1 MTTAAL
7 IDDHPVFRQGL
18 KLLLEAQGGPR
29 VVGEA
34 SGAAEAM
41 QVVAATRPDVVVLD
55 LVFPGGE
62 SGISIAR
69 QLLGQNRMQR
79 ILFCTMAKDPS
90 RVADA
95 FEAGAL
101 GYVTK
106 DQSAQELLDA
116 VRAVAAGR
124 RYVASALR
132 TEDVEGERRALQERN
147 RQLDLLTP
155 RERQVFDLTIGG
167 LTASAIGAQLS
178 ISTRTVET
186 HRARI
191 LQKLHARSV
200 LDLVRIA
207 AQHGLLPDER
217 N

>member
-18 KLLLEAQGGPR
+18 KMLFEAQGGPR

-34 SGAAEAM
+34 SDSLEAM
-41 QVVAATRPDVVVLD
+41 HVVAATRPDVVVLD

-62 SGISIAR
+62 SGLSIAR
-69 QLLGQNRMQR
+69 QLLGQNRLQR
-79 ILFCTMAKDPS
+79 ILFCTMSKEPS

-106 DQSAQELLDA
+106 DQSAQELLEA
-116 VRAVAAGR
+116 VRAVASGQ
-124 RYVASALR
+124 RYVGGNLR
-132 TEDVEGERRALQERN
+132 LEDVEGERRLLQDRAKE
-147 RQLDLLTP
+147 LDVLTR
-155 RERQVFDLTIGG
+155 RERQVFDLTVGG
-167 LTASAIGAQLS
+167 LTAFAIGGQLS

-191 LQKLHARSV
+191 LAKLGAHSAS
-200 LDLVRIA
+200 DLVRIA
-207 AQHGLLPDER
+207 ARVGVL
-217 N
+217 

>member
-7 IDDHPVFRQGL
+7 IDDHAVFRDGL
-18 KLLLEAQGGPR
+18 KMLFEAQGGPL

-34 SGAAEAM
+34 SDSKEAIH
-41 QVVAATRPDVVVLD
+41 VVAATRPDVVLLD

-62 SGISIAR
+62 SGLSIAR
-69 QLLGQNRMQR
+69 QLLGQNRMER
-79 ILFCTMAKDPS
+79 ILFCTMSKEPS

-106 DQSAQELLDA
+106 DQSAQELLEA
-116 VRAVAAGR
+116 VRAVASGR
-124 RYVASALR
+124 RYVGSTLSL
-132 TEDVEGERRALQERN
+132 EDVEGQRRALQDRH
-147 RQLDLLTP
+147 RQLDVLTA
-155 RERQVFDLTIGG
+155 RERQVFDLTIAGF
-167 LTASAIGAQLS
+167 TASAIGAQLS

-191 LQKLHARSV
+191 LAKLGAHSAS
-200 LDLVRIA
+200 DLVRIA
-207 AQHGLLPDER
+207 ARVGVL
-217 N
+217 